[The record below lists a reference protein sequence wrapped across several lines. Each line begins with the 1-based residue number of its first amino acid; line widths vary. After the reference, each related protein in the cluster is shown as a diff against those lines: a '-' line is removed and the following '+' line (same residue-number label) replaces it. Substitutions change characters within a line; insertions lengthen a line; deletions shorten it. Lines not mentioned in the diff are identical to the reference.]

1 MFCLETQMCRGEID
15 EGDWMKAINNR
26 EWWWWGKQN
35 KWSLWS
41 IIHYLGRVINILQC
55 LRYCNIFRI
64 SENPI
69 QRIYVFCEKVH
80 AKNKAHWGWGC
91 ACCIST
97 KIWVRSPRP
106 TSVQTQ
112 EACGWEDVA
121 LTSVVEEEPGCTPVS
136 EPGTWSR
143 KNRESLFLI
152 WREAVLWPPNTTCNT
167 LASIFTYTNTD
178 IYHTYAQNINTK
190 HTHAKYIYNSCPIP
204 RLEGILVCCW
214 RNSYLNSHSNSRQV
228 N

>member
-97 KIWVRSPRP
+97 KIWVRISKTYISSDTGSMRLRRRSSYISSGGRTWVH
-106 TSVQTQ
+106 TS
-112 EACGWEDVA
+112 
-121 LTSVVEEEPGCTPVS
+121 
-136 EPGTWSR
+136 
-143 KNRESLFLI
+143 
-152 WREAVLWPPNTTCNT
+152 
-167 LASIFTYTNTD
+167 
-178 IYHTYAQNINTK
+178 
-190 HTHAKYIYNSCPIP
+190 
-204 RLEGILVCCW
+204 
-214 RNSYLNSHSNSRQV
+214 
-228 N
+228 